1 MVGTVAHSNHFQHFI
16 DPGFG
21 VLKAEQP
28 TVIDQVLSAG
38 QVVVEEAAVANDS
51 NTPPNLLGAGAQIVA
66 GHRN

>member
-1 MVGTVAHSNHFQHFI
+1 MVRTIAQSNHFEHFI
-16 DPGFG
+16 DPGFV

-28 TVIDQVLSAG
+28 TVIDQILPAG

-51 NTPPNLLGAGAQIVA
+51 NTPPNLFGAGAQIVA